1 MKSSYNPKT
10 NIMRRVLSRMQII
23 KQSLTYLHLPSK
35 DKLKDT
41 VFFIIDPRYQQA
53 GLADRLKAIVNTYY
67 IAKNNN
73 LAFKLYFKH
82 PFDIERYLQPNN
94 VNWRC
99 SLDDLDCSIWASK
112 LLEYR
117 AQYPL
122 PVLHKGCQYHY
133 YWYQGND
140 AIRLYYAKTNFETP
154 DECWH
159 DEFRNCFNEL
169 FNQTLLLESIVASTG
184 LVERSY
190 ISVHFRFVNLL
201 GNFEGNTRKF
211 PTLDKEAQE
220 RLIEKCLDCLKTI
233 SEDNQGLPIYVFSDS
248 SKFLQ
253 KCTQRGYNKI
263 SGDSISNIASSS
275 SVEAEDKT
283 MLDFFT
289 IGRSKKVYSVVLSGM
304 YGGVFSQYAA
314 MIGGAVFERIEG

>member
-10 NIMRRVLSRMQII
+10 NILRLVLCRMQII
-23 KQSLTYLHLPSK
+23 KQSLTYLRLPSK
-35 DKLKDT
+35 GKQKDA
-41 VFFIIDPRYQQA
+41 VFFIIAPRYQQA
-53 GLADRLKAIVNTYY
+53 GLADRLKAIVNAYY

-82 PFDIERYLQPNN
+82 PFDIERYLQPNG
-94 VNWRC
+94 VDWRC
-99 SLDDLDCSIWASK
+99 SLDELDYSIWSST

-122 PVLHKGCQYHY
+122 PVLNKGKQYHY

-140 AIRLYYAKTNFETP
+140 AIRLYYAKTDFETP

-159 DEFRNCFNEL
+159 DEFRKCFKEL
-169 FNQTLLLESIVASTG
+169 FKQTPVLESIVASTG
-184 LVERSY
+184 LIERSY

-201 GNFEGNTRKF
+201 GNFEGNIRKF
-211 PTLDKEAQE
+211 PTLDEEAQE
-220 RLIEKCLDCLKTI
+220 ELIEKCLECLKSI
-233 SEDNQGLPIYVFSDS
+233 SEENKGLPIFVFSDS
-248 SKFLQ
+248 SKFLHI
-253 KCTQRGYNKI
+253 CTKKGFNKI
-263 SGDSISNIASSS
+263 DGDSISNIAHNSSIES
-275 SVEAEDKT
+275 EDKT

-289 IGRSKKVYSVVLSGM
+289 IGRSKKVYSVVLPGM

-314 MIGGAVFERIEG
+314 MIGGAEFERIEG